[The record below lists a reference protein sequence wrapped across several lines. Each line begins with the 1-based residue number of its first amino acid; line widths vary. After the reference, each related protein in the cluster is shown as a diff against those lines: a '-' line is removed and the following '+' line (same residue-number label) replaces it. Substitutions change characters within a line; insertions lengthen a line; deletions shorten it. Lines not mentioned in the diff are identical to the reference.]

1 MRILVFG
8 GSGAIGR
15 QLLPRLVAAG
25 HSVTGATR
33 SERTAQAWRETGLG
47 AVVADARRADD
58 VEAAVAEA
66 APDAIV
72 HQLTDLGA
80 RDYTANARLRTLATR
95 AIVDAAAAHG
105 VERVVAQSVAWTY
118 LPGPGRA
125 GEDEPVSTDSSGVG
139 ALETA
144 VAEVPL
150 GVVLRYGL
158 VYGPGT
164 WFDVDGAAV
173 EDARGGRLA
182 DRRSAITSFVH
193 VADAAR
199 AAAAALD
206 WPAGVVNVV
215 DDDPAPLGEW
225 MGGVRLRRRPPA
237 ATGAR
242 RRPAGPRGE
251 QRPPPRAR
259 VPPRPP
265 HLAGRVRRA
274 RGQGSE
280 PRRLRPGHATGSVT
294 DPEHRWR
301 TARPVPRPRG

>member
-225 MGGVRLRRRPPA
+225 MAAFASAVGLPPPPAPDDVPPGRAVSNARLRELGFRLDHPTWRDGFA
-237 ATGAR
+237 ALGAR
-242 RRPAGPRGE
+242 AASHVG
-251 QRPPPRAR
+251 
-259 VPPRPP
+259 
-265 HLAGRVRRA
+265 
-274 RGQGSE
+274 
-280 PRRLRPGHATGSVT
+280 
-294 DPEHRWR
+294 
-301 TARPVPRPRG
+301 